1 MMAAKDELEKMKS
14 GIARS
19 GMSFAGTGSGLGGT
33 GARSAQRGMGGDG
46 PSLEEGEGDF
56 MSVADLS
63 EALERDGR
71 ASNKYT
77 GLSMSRNNRDKK
89 YQLMDRRSMDGDI
102 TNDEFINYDN
112 PYAAQNEFDFR
123 LAKAKQGYAKGGS
136 VSMKEC
142 KVNTSTKNKASP
154 NW

>member
-1 MMAAKDELEKMKS
+1 MAAKDKLGKMK
-14 GIARS
+14 GDITRA

-33 GARSAQRGMGGDG
+33 GARAAQRGIGGDG
-46 PSLEEGEGDF
+46 PSLEESEGDF

-63 EALERDGR
+63 EALERNGR
-71 ASNKYT
+71 ASNRYAS
-77 GLSMSRNNRDKK
+77 LSLSRNNPDKK
-89 YQLMDRRSMDGDI
+89 YQLMDKRSSDGIADD
-102 TNDEFINYDN
+102 TDFRTYDN

-136 VSMKEC
+136 VSMREC
-142 KVNTSTKNKASP
+142 KTNTSSKNKASP